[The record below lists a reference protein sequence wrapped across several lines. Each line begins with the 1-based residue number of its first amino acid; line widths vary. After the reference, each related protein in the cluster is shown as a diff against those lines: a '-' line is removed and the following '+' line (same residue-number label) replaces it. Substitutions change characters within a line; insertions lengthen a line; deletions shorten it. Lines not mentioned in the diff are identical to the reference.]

1 MGKSSDKSNQE
12 MSPTVSGLSQEK
24 TNTIVDDA
32 SDSSSESMENE
43 HPPNI
48 TVNDDVE
55 KNFNAYDQ
63 TNKIEDS
70 SDLIAIDEIVTD
82 QLHSNDGKAKLNSMV
97 DHSDSD
103 EESSDKEPIK
113 FPSKHH
119 HERNR
124 SEERQIKRRLLCT
137 YQQKNFI
144 HAKGNTICLEIG

>member
-32 SDSSSESMENE
+32 SDS
-43 HPPNI
+43 
-48 TVNDDVE
+48 
-55 KNFNAYDQ
+55 F
-63 TNKIEDS
+63 EDS
-70 SDLIAIDEIVTD
+70 SDLIVIDEIVTE
-82 QLHSNDGKAKLNSMV
+82 QLYSTNGKAKLNSMV

-103 EESSDKEPIK
+103 EESSDEEPIK
-113 FPSKHH
+113 FPSKLHH
-119 HERNR
+119 DRNR

-137 YQQKNFI
+137 YQQKNYI